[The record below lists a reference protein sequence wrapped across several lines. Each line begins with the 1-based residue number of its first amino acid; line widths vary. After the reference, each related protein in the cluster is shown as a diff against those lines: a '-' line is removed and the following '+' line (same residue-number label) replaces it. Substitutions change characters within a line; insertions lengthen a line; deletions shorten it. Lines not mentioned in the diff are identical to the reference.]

1 MEWINIIHELY
12 YPYLM
17 YLRTY
22 LLNANQLILYS
33 ICFSYLQL
41 NHFYVDGRIVI
52 VYLGD
57 LRE

>member
-1 MEWINIIHELY
+1 
-12 YPYLM
+12 M
-17 YLRTY
+17 YLCTY
-22 LLNANQLILYS
+22 LLNANQLILHS
-33 ICFSYLQL
+33 IRFSYLQL